1 MKKTVLVFKGFVNG
15 VEFDNVAAYNEA
27 ITKAIEAGTLQ
38 SASSTTEVVESEDT
52 AATTCS
58 CGPHCDDEDLTMY
71 PYMCDDDPYYLDL
84 LVTDNPETNLEA
96 RMEVKNQ
103 FSKCAKY
110 IKEVLNSDIDE
121 DVRRKYLSDIND
133 ILHDLDRDET
143 SRKEAEAKIA
153 AKKETLNRS
162 LDEYTRKIERE
173 MEDLEKKQF
182 ILDASAEII
191 RMFKEF
197 YLTINVDAQTS
208 INEKTT
214 NVRKWSSGECACKR
228 NGGECTCN
236 AYNVEDGPVA
246 TITETEPQQEIKL
259 SDATKSVQ
267 SLISAIFGDLTKR
280 RLS

>member
-1 MKKTVLVFKGFVNG
+1 MKKTVFKGFVNG

-27 ITKAIEAGTLQ
+27 ITKAIAAGTLQ
-38 SASSTTEVVESEDT
+38 SASSTTEVVESTDT
-52 AATTCS
+52 TATTC
-58 CGPHCDDEDLTMY
+58 CCDCDDEDLTMY

-84 LVTDNPETNLEA
+84 LVTNDPETNLEA
-96 RMEVKNQ
+96 KMEVKNQ

-133 ILHDLDRDET
+133 ILRDLERDEK
-143 SRKEAEAKIA
+143 SRKEAEEKIA
-153 AKKETLNRS
+153 AKRETLKRS
-162 LDEYTRKIERE
+162 LAEYTHKIERE
-173 MEDLEKKQF
+173 LEDLEKKQF
-182 ILDASAEII
+182 ILDASADII
-191 RMFKEF
+191 KMFKEF
-197 YLTINVDAQTS
+197 YLTVNVDTQSS
-208 INEKTT
+208 INEKAD
-214 NVRKWSSGECACKR
+214 KC
-228 NGGECTCN
+228 CTCN
-236 AYNVEDGPVA
+236 GNCTCKTDQLKYMPVA

>member
-1 MKKTVLVFKGFVNG
+1 MKKTVFKGFVNG
-15 VEFDNVAAYNEA
+15 VEFDNVAAYNDA

-52 AATTCS
+52 TTTTC
-58 CGPHCDDEDLTMY
+58 CCDCDDEDLTMY

-84 LVTDNPETNLEA
+84 LVTNDPETNLEA
-96 RMEVKNQ
+96 KLEVKNQ

-110 IKEVLNSDIDE
+110 IKDVLNSDIDE

-133 ILHDLDRDET
+133 ILRDLDRDEA
-143 SRKEAEAKIA
+143 SRKEAEAKIT
-153 AKKETLNRS
+153 AKRETLKRS
-162 LDEYTRKIERE
+162 LDEYTRKVERE
-173 MEDLEKKQF
+173 FEDLDKKQF

-197 YLTINVDAQTS
+197 YLTINVDTQTS
-208 INEKTT
+208 INEKTKK
-214 NVRKWSSGECACKR
+214 V
-228 NGGECTCN
+228 CTCN
-236 AYNVEDGPVA
+236 GNCTCKTDKLEDGPVA

-267 SLISAIFGDLTKR
+267 SLISAIFGDLAKR

>member
-15 VEFDNVAAYNEA
+15 VEFDNVAAYNDA

-52 AATTCS
+52 PATPATTC
-58 CGPHCDDEDLTMY
+58 CCDCEDEDLTMY
-71 PYMCDDDPYYLDL
+71 PYMCEDDPYYLDL

-96 RMEVKNQ
+96 KREVNYQ

-110 IKEVLNSDIDE
+110 IKDVLNSDIDE
-121 DVRRKYLSDIND
+121 NVRRKYLSDIND
-133 ILHDLDRDET
+133 ILYDLDRDEA
-143 SRKEAEAKIA
+143 SRKEAEEKIA
-153 AKKETLNRS
+153 AKRETLKRS
-162 LDEYTRKIERE
+162 LDEYTRKVERE
-173 MEDLEKKQF
+173 LEDLDKKQF

-197 YLTINVDAQTS
+197 YLTINVETQTS
-208 INEKTT
+208 INEKTNKVCT
-214 NVRKWSSGECACKR
+214 C
-228 NGGECTCN
+228 NGNCTCN
-236 AYNVEDGPVA
+236 AYKAEDGPVA
-246 TITETEPQQEIKL
+246 TIKETEPQQEIKL

>member
-27 ITKAIEAGTLQ
+27 ITKAIGAGTLQ
-38 SASSTTEVVESEDT
+38 SASSTTEVAESEDT

-71 PYMCDDDPYYLDL
+71 PYMSDDDPYYLDL

-96 RMEVKNQ
+96 KMEVKNQ

-110 IKEVLNSDIDE
+110 IKEVLNSDIEE
-121 DVRRKYLSDIND
+121 DVRRKYLKDIND
-133 ILHDLDRDET
+133 ILHDLDRDEA

-153 AKKETLNRS
+153 AKRETLNRS
-162 LDEYTRKIERE
+162 LDEYKRKVERE
-173 MEDLEKKQF
+173 LEDLEKKQF
-182 ILDASAEII
+182 ILDASADII
-191 RMFKEF
+191 KMFKEF
-197 YLTINVDAQTS
+197 YLTINVDTQTS
-208 INEKTT
+208 INEKTKK
-214 NVRKWSSGECACKR
+214 VCAC
-228 NGGECTCN
+228 NGNCTCN
-236 AYNVEDGPVA
+236 AYNVEDGPLT
-246 TITETEPQQEIKL
+246 TITETEPQQEIRL
-259 SDATKSVQ
+259 SDVPKSIQHAQ

>member
-1 MKKTVLVFKGFVNG
+1 MKKTVFKGFVNG

-27 ITKAIEAGTLQ
+27 ITKAIAAGTLQ

-52 AATTCS
+52 AATTCC

-71 PYMCDDDPYYLDL
+71 PYMCDEDPYYLDL

-96 RMEVKNQ
+96 KMEVKNQ

-110 IKEVLNSDIDE
+110 IKDVLNSDIDE

-133 ILHDLDRDET
+133 ILRDLDRDDV
-143 SRKEAEAKIA
+143 SRKEAEAKIV
-153 AKKETLNRS
+153 AKRETLNRS
-162 LDEYTRKIERE
+162 LDEYTRKVERE
-173 MEDLEKKQF
+173 LEDLEKKQF

-197 YLTINVDAQTS
+197 YLTINVDTQTS
-208 INEKTT
+208 INEKTKK
-214 NVRKWSSGECACKR
+214 V
-228 NGGECTCN
+228 CTCYGN
-236 AYNVEDGPVA
+236 CTCKTDKLEDGPVA